1 MKGTLGDQ
9 TPEIE
14 YPCAWSYRLIGDSEP
29 NMRGVVGRILG
40 ESEYELVVSRESR
53 TGKYVSLKLTVV
65 VQNDV
70 QRLMLYRRLSQD
82 PVVRY
87 VL

>member
-1 MKGTLGDQ
+1 VKGTLGDQ